1 MIGKE
6 LIKVIRFQ
14 YALNWCGIHG
24 VSHWLRVRENGLRLA
39 AETGANPAVVEL
51 FAFLHDS
58 KREND
63 GHDPFHGKQAA
74 EFAKT
79 LYGTLITIDKPDFER
94 LLWAC
99 EAHTY
104 GNCDDDITVA
114 TCWDADRLD
123 LGRVGITPDPFRL
136 CTAPAKNQEIIDWA
150 YQRSTK
156 WLDRYSLPSEVDL
169 SDEWSAYEKDS

>member
-14 YALNWCGIHG
+14 YALNWRGVHG
-24 VSHWLRVRENGLRLA
+24 VSHWSRVRKNGLRLA
-39 AETGANPAVVEL
+39 AKTGANPAVVEI

-63 GHDPFHGKQAA
+63 DHDPFHGKRAA

-79 LYGTLITIDKPDFER
+79 LYGTLITIDKLDFER

-99 EAHTY
+99 EGHTH
-104 GNCDDDITVA
+104 GDCDDDITVA

-123 LGRVGITPDPFRL
+123 LGRVGITPEPYKL
-136 CTAPAKNQEIIDWA
+136 CTEPAKDQEIIDWA
-150 YQRSTK
+150 YRRSME
-156 WLDRYSLPSEVDL
+156 WLENYHSSSEVDL
-169 SDEWSAYEKDS
+169 SEEWAAFERDN